1 MFVTASGSV
10 DVGLAEVESRLLNI
24 RRNMEEWADV
34 AYRRGEKLST
44 KVGPSP
50 GVAKE
55 VRLEIGMPQILR
67 SGIAYP
73 VKWYAP
79 GATLLFPELVGDL
92 VLSKQG
98 TSSTQLT
105 LNGTYEPPLGF
116 VGRVA
121 DRAGLHNIAD
131 ATVRHWLDQL
141 IEALSTIES
150 ESE

>member
-10 DVGLAEVESRLLNI
+10 ELGLAEVESRLLNI

-34 AYRRGEKLST
+34 AYRRGEKLSS
-44 KVGPSP
+44 KVGPSR
-50 GVAKE
+50 GLAKE
-55 VRLEIGMPQILR
+55 VHLDIGMPQILR

-73 VKWYAP
+73 VKWRAP

-98 TSSTQLT
+98 TESTLLT

-121 DRAGLHNIAD
+121 DRAGLHNVAD

-141 IEALSTIES
+141 IEALSPIES

>member
-1 MFVTASGSV
+1 MFVTATGSV
-10 DVGLAEVESRLLNI
+10 DLGLAEVESRLLDI
-24 RRNMEEWADV
+24 RRSLDDLADV
-34 AYRRGEKLST
+34 AYRRGENLSA
-44 KVGPSP
+44 KVGP
-50 GVAKE
+50 GRGLAKE
-55 VRLEIGMPQILR
+55 VHLDIGVPQILK

-73 VKWYAP
+73 VKWRAP
-79 GATLLFPELVGDL
+79 GATILFPELVGDL

-98 TSSTQLT
+98 NSSTLLT

-121 DRAGLHNIAD
+121 DRAGLHNVAD

-141 IEALSTIES
+141 IEALVPIES

>member
-1 MFVTASGSV
+1 MFVTATGSV
-10 DVGLAEVESRLLNI
+10 DLGIAEVESRLLDI
-24 RRNMEEWADV
+24 RRNLEQWADV
-34 AYRRGEKLST
+34 AYRRGEQLST

-50 GVAKE
+50 GIAKE
-55 VRLEIGMPQILR
+55 VSLEIGMPQILK

-73 VKWYAP
+73 VKWRAP
-79 GATLLFPELVGDL
+79 GATMLFPELVGDL

-98 TSSTQLT
+98 ANSTRLT

-121 DRAGLHNIAD
+121 DRAGLHNVAD
-131 ATVRHWLDQL
+131 ATVKHWLDQL
-141 IEALSTIES
+141 IEALSAVES